1 MTNKRQLLGHL
12 GLLSLTAAALC
23 LPFAAAAQADAPV
36 PSMMKIVV
44 PFGPGASNDAIARAV
59 APALARRLGNTVI
72 VENKAGAAG
81 TIGADYVAKGPR
93 DGSVLLLTSSTFVTA
108 AATQSKL
115 PYDPLTAFAPVA
127 MVGNGPMLVAVSAA
141 SPIRSAADLVAAA
154 RARPGKVTYGT
165 SGVGSIAHLASEMI
179 SDAAKVQMLHVPYK
193 GAAPA
198 LMDMAGGQIDMM
210 VSNYS
215 SLAPQI
221 KGGKVRAIGVTS
233 AQASPAFAD
242 LPPMSSV
249 APGFAANIWV
259 SILAPA
265 GTPAALVA
273 RLNREIVE
281 IANTPEVRAL
291 LEPDGA
297 QPTPFAPAEVAQ
309 RIKDDL
315 AAWKQ
320 IASDKKIVA
329 E

>member
-1 MTNKRQLLGHL
+1 MNHKRQLLAQL
-12 GLLSLTAAALC
+12 GLIAAAVC
-23 LPFAAAAQADAPV
+23 LPGAASAQPDAPV
-36 PSMMKIVV
+36 PAVMKIVV
-44 PFGPGASNDAIARAV
+44 PFGPGASNDAIARTV
-59 APALARRLGNTVI
+59 APVLAKRLGNTVI

-81 TIGADYVAKGPR
+81 TIGADFVAKGPR
-93 DGSVLLLTSSTFVTA
+93 DGSALLLTSSTFVTA
-108 AATQSKL
+108 AATQAKM

-127 MVGNGPMLVAVSAA
+127 MVGSGPMLVAVSAA
-141 SPIRSAADLVAAA
+141 TPIKTAADLVAAA
-154 RARPGKVTYGT
+154 RARPGKLTYGT
-165 SGVGSIAHLASEMI
+165 SGVGSIAHLSSEMI

-221 KGGKVRAIGVTS
+221 KGGKVRAIAVTS
-233 AQASPAFAD
+233 AQPSPAFAD
-242 LPPMSSV
+242 LPPMATA
-249 APGFAANIWV
+249 APGFAADIWV
-259 SILAPA
+259 AILAPA
-265 GTPAALVA
+265 GTPTALVQ
-273 RLNREIVE
+273 RLNREIVD

-297 QPTPFAPAEVAQ
+297 LPTPYAPAEVAQ

-315 AAWKQ
+315 ARWKQ
-320 IASDKKIVA
+320 IATDKKIVA

>member
-1 MTNKRQLLGHL
+1 MNHKRQLLAQL
-12 GLLSLTAAALC
+12 GLIAAALC
-23 LPFAAAAQADAPV
+23 LPFAATAQNDVAV
-36 PSMMKIVV
+36 PLTMKIVV

-59 APALARRLGNTVI
+59 APLLAKRLGNTVI

-81 TIGADYVAKGPR
+81 TIGADFVAKGPR

-108 AATQSKL
+108 AATQAKM
-115 PYDPLTAFAPVA
+115 PYDPINAFAPVA
-127 MVGNGPMLVAVSAA
+127 MVGHGPMLVAVSAA
-141 SPIRSAADLVAAA
+141 SPIKSAADLVAAA
-154 RARPGKVTYGT
+154 RARPGKITYAS
-165 SGVGSIAHLASEMI
+165 SGIGSIAHLSSEMI
-179 SDAAKVQMLHVPYK
+179 SDAAKIQMLHVPYK

-198 LMDMAGGQIDMM
+198 LMDMIGGQVDMM

-242 LPPMSSV
+242 LPPMASV
-249 APGFAANIWV
+249 APGFVANIWV

-281 IANTPEVRAL
+281 IASGPEVRAL

-297 QPTPFAPAEVAQ
+297 QPTPYAPAEVAQ

-315 AAWKQ
+315 AGWKQ
-320 IASDKKIVA
+320 IATEKKIVA

>member
-1 MTNKRQLLGHL
+1 MRQLLAPL
-12 GLLSLTAAALC
+12 GLIAAALC
-23 LPFAAAAQADAPV
+23 LSFSVAAQGDGEAKV
-36 PSMMKIVV
+36 PAVMKIVV

-59 APALARRLGNTVI
+59 APALAKRLGNTVI

-81 TIGADYVAKGPR
+81 TIGADYVAKSPR
-93 DGSVLLLTSSTFVTA
+93 DGSILLLTSSTFVTA
-108 AATQSKL
+108 AATQTRL
-115 PYDPLTAFAPVA
+115 PYDPITAFAPVA
-127 MVGNGPMLVAVSAA
+127 MVGSGPMLVAVSAA
-141 SPIRSAADLVAAA
+141 APIKSAADLVAAA

-179 SDAAKVQMLHVPYK
+179 SDAARIQMLHVPYK
-193 GAAPA
+193 GAAGA

-221 KGGKVRAIGVTS
+221 KGGKVRPIGVTS
-233 AQASPAFAD
+233 QQPSPAFAN
-242 LPPMSSV
+242 LPPMASV
-249 APGFAANIWV
+249 APGFAADIWV

-265 GTPAALVA
+265 GTPAALVQ

-281 IANTPEVRAL
+281 IAATPEVRAL

-297 QPTPFAPAEVAQ
+297 TPTPYGPAEVAH
-309 RIKDDL
+309 RIRDDL
-315 AAWKQ
+315 ASWKK
-320 IASDKKIVA
+320 IATEKKIVA